1 MGPRVIPHFGKE
13 MPYKEK
19 SGSCGPTLSW
29 VCYPGNHEAA
39 LRQVSST
46 DVENGT
52 SPFLKHGVWWCFNMP
67 RIALGRTGG
76 TWTNTDFHIPRSLQQ
91 LCTDLEVV
99 TVILSSHSRERLW
112 GWGDASVSEEHRE
125 AVQT

>member
-1 MGPRVIPHFGKE
+1 
-13 MPYKEK
+13 
-19 SGSCGPTLSW
+19 
-29 VCYPGNHEAA
+29 
-39 LRQVSST
+39 
-46 DVENGT
+46 
-52 SPFLKHGVWWCFNMP
+52 MP

-76 TWTNTDFHIPRSLQQ
+76 TWTNIDFHIPRSLQQ
-91 LCTDLEVV
+91 SCIDLEVV